1 MPYVLNNFFVNF
13 LSEICIG
20 LESQLDEVFNKKAIR
35 AIFRVFQVCVW
46 GDSKIKV
53 EGHYPPPTHT
63 HTNKLGTHF
72 KKGGGGA
79 QKKTLIFFTKK
90 WGGSRGTPKPKVG
103 ENFSKSP
110 KVGGGTRKSA
120 PPLPH
125 CPLLS
130 LAMVP

>member
-1 MPYVLNNFFVNF
+1 M
-13 LSEICIG
+13 
-20 LESQLDEVFNKKAIR
+20 ESQLDEVFNKKAIR

-53 EGHYPPPTHT
+53 EGHYPPTHT
-63 HTNKLGTHF
+63 HTQTNWGVTSKRE
-72 KKGGGGA
+72 GGGH
-79 QKKTLIFFTKK
+79 KKRPQVNFFTKK